1 MNVSAGSPVFGLYGA
16 GGFAREVMPVLRA
29 SAGDWAGFD
38 PARVFFVETRPSA
51 RSVNGC
57 SVVSEDEFFELPCA
71 SRHFNVAIGTSKVR
85 AEIAERCIAR
95 GAQPINLLA
104 PNSVMHD
111 ENTIGPGLV
120 LCPFAMV
127 TSNARLGRFV
137 HLNIYS
143 YVAHDCVIGDFVT
156 LAPGAKCNGNV
167 HVGNHAYIGTGAIIK
182 QGDPSKPITI
192 GEGAVVGMGAVV
204 TKDVAPWSTVV
215 GNPARP
221 IIRS

>member
-1 MNVSAGSPVFGLYGA
+1 MSSSAGKPIFGLYGA
-16 GGFAREVMPVLRA
+16 GGFARELMPVLRA
-29 SAGDWAGFD
+29 NAGAWAGFD
-38 PARVFFVETRPSA
+38 QARVLFIETRPSA
-51 RSVNGC
+51 RSVNGY
-57 SVVSEDEFFELPCA
+57 SVVSEDEFFELPCV
-71 SRHFNVAIGTSKVR
+71 SLHFNVAIGASKVR

-95 GAQPINLLA
+95 GAEPINLVS
-104 PNSVMHD
+104 PNALMLD
-111 ENTIGPGLV
+111 GNIIGAGLV
-120 LCPFAMV
+120 LCPFAMI

-137 HLNIYS
+137 HMNIYS

-167 HVGNHAYIGTGAIIK
+167 HVGDHAYVGTGAIIK
-182 QGDPSKPITI
+182 QGEPSKPITI

-204 TKDVAPWSTVV
+204 TKDVAPWTTVV